1 MYKWLRYSGASII
14 LTLNPAHWYPVPWAR
29 EERNLEWPVLNERT
43 WSLGWLFVTV
53 RFWIDNGD
61 W

>member
-14 LTLNPAHWYPVPWAR
+14 LTLNPAHWSLRPWAR
-29 EERNLEWPVLNERT
+29 QERNLEWPMFNERT
-43 WSLGWLFVTV
+43 WAASWLFVTV
-53 RFWIDNGD
+53 RIWIDNGD